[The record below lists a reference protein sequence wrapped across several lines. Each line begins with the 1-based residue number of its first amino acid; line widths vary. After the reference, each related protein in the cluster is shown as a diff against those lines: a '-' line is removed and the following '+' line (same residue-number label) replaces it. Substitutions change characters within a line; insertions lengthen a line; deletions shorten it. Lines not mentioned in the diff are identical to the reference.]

1 MAVELAA
8 MGFYLP
14 ISVDT
19 ESLKPNFGGANT
31 AGKIVLKLQMNA

>member
-1 MAVELAA
+1 MPMAVELAA

-19 ESLKPNFGGANT
+19 ESLKPNFGPILPE
-31 AGKIVLKLQMNA
+31 K

>member
-19 ESLKPNFGGANT
+19 ESLKPNFGADT